1 MCLVHP
7 LKLRLISGLE
17 LSGGLL
23 DLATDEEQGLMW
35 GEVHSLFAVAR
46 LRLVTKVGALGHGA
60 AGRAT
65 RS

>member
-1 MCLVHP
+1 M
-7 LKLRLISGLE
+7 
-17 LSGGLL
+17 

-35 GEVHSLFAVAR
+35 GEVHSLLAVAR
-46 LRLVTKVGALGHGA
+46 LRLVTKVGAPGLRA